1 MPTGIFE
8 RGFAVLLWW
17 IGNLVLLLVVVPVVL
32 LLLNRLLRQIME
44 INAYANDILE
54 HGVGITAALDAVPK
68 LVTTSQ
74 LVGTAHASAGRYVGA
89 LKRVL

>member
-1 MPTGIFE
+1 
-8 RGFAVLLWW
+8 LWW
-17 IGNLVLLLVVVPVVL
+17 IGNLVLLVVVVPLVL

-68 LVTTSQ
+68 LVRTRE
-74 LVGTAHASAGRYVGA
+74 LAGTAHAAAGRYVGA
-89 LKRVL
+89 LKQVL